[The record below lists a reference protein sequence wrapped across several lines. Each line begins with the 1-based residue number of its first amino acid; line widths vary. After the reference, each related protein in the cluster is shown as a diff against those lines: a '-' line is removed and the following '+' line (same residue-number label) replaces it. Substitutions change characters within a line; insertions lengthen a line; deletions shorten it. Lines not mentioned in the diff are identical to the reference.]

1 MDYRDQL
8 EKASHELNQCRAG
21 TEILLD
27 YFENFTE
34 YADAWEK
41 GLDKDASIRLTIEV
55 TRCLERLMIVTYA
68 INNKLVE
75 IEEDIDS
82 LTKSLGS
89 LNEKSTPERP
99 F

>member
-8 EKASHELNQCRAG
+8 EKASYELNQCHAG

-27 YFENFTE
+27 YFDRFAE
-34 YADAWEK
+34 YANACKEGFD
-41 GLDKDASIRLTIEV
+41 DDASISLAIEV
-55 TRCLERLMIVTYA
+55 SGCLEKLMIVTYA

-82 LTKSLGS
+82 LTKSHGS